1 MKRIILIFSLLLT
14 VTSFSQSDKK
24 IDKATKVFFKNYDK
38 GIEKLEK
45 YMSKANPKRLKA
57 WNTLVQ
63 MEYLRY
69 ERDDDIFSEIFN
81 DSTTI
86 TDENGEE
93 KELDEET
100 KEELQ
105 NLIEFPYRRLINLCR
120 KATIIAESNEADFRL
135 RKIAIEVIEDDS
147 TYTEKS
153 KEYFDEG
160 QEFFDKEDYELSI
173 LNFKKA
179 IKEEPNYY
187 KAYIQLGTSYW
198 NEEEVDSALKYYN
211 LAKPIQPSFVEPYS
225 YIVNLLT
232 SEELY
237 FRAKKE
243 CLNALSTLPSLDIK
257 LKFQRILSQ
266 ENKYMDDHR
275 LIRSFYPNKIDV
287 EQDPLDGFL
296 APYREAKD
304 EISKY
309 CDEYGIIEENGK
321 TKDKYLEV
329 YSWRRILEDINDVPD
344 YLEFAV
350 QMEEDG
356 YLDCYVLF
364 SLYHYDFHEQVID
377 FLSYDENKAKVKEY
391 IEKYLIKSYD
401 EE

>member
-1 MKRIILIFSLLLT
+1 MKRIILIFSLILT

-24 IDKATKVFFKNYDK
+24 INKAIKTFEKDYDK

-57 WNTLVQ
+57 WNTLVL
-63 MEYLRY
+63 MESLRY
-69 ERDDDIFSEIFN
+69 ERDDEDNIFSDIFMSK
-81 DSTTI
+81 DSTESDSLDEQTSAE
-86 TDENGEE
+86 TDEFI
-93 KELDEET
+93 DY
-100 KEELQ
+100 
-105 NLIEFPYRRLINLCR
+105 LINYPYYRLLNLCR

-135 RKIAIEVIEDDS
+135 RNIAIEVIEDDS
-147 TYTEKS
+147 TYAEKA

-179 IKEEPNYY
+179 IKAEPNYY

-211 LAKPIQPSFVEPYS
+211 LAKPVQPTFVQPYS
-225 YIVNLLT
+225 YIINLLT

-243 CLNALSTLPSLDIK
+243 CYNALCTLPGLDIK
-257 LKFQRILSQ
+257 LKFQKVLYQ
-266 ENKYMDDHR
+266 ENKYMNDHR

-287 EQDPLDGFL
+287 DQDPLDGFL

-309 CDEYGIIEENGK
+309 CDENGIIEENGK

-329 YSWRRILEDINDVPD
+329 YSWRRVLEDINEVPD

-377 FLSYDENKAKVKEY
+377 FLSYDENKSKTKEY

-401 EE
+401 D